1 MGWNHQLVILGNAS
15 LRSASSL
22 KATVNNAGVW
32 MSSLAFCANA
42 AGGEKS
48 TEKSGGLRWVVCWEM
63 ILINLLET
71 NITMENPPIEDVFLV
86 TMGIFQFRVSFRG
99 VYLFGYLFGIFEQF
113 LMRCEFQTSC
123 EQPIRFH
130 ERKRDKDWFQLNLM
144 VQWYTPN
151 ATPPGCKTFLRKYWP
166 PSSFNGL
173 HKALFPGGWRWGGTL
188 RYPVLFFVNIC
199 LTSLAQSNLQ
209 SSSHT
214 KMPGTWFRVKD
225 KIWHA
230 KQTTLSTDLTLIGW
244 FYIFLVLNVYPPP
257 TTRNMV

>member
-1 MGWNHQLVILGNAS
+1 
-15 LRSASSL
+15 
-22 KATVNNAGVW
+22 
-32 MSSLAFCANA
+32 
-42 AGGEKS
+42 
-48 TEKSGGLRWVVCWEM
+48 
-63 ILINLLET
+63 
-71 NITMENPPIEDVFLV
+71 
-86 TMGIFQFRVSFRG
+86 
-99 VYLFGYLFGIFEQF
+99 
-113 LMRCEFQTSC
+113 MRCEFQTSC

-244 FYIFLVLNVYPPP
+244 FYIFLVLNVYPPQQQETWCNYIHDFEFDLRRFCFFSEHVGWVDGWP
-257 TTRNMV
+257 PGMADVREILFW